1 MIKRQILS
9 EITERVLS
17 FNKIV
22 IIYGARQVG
31 KTTLAKE
38 LIESLPFKTLQ
49 INADEL
55 RYQTILSSRDLSQM
69 QRLVEGYELVFID
82 EAQRIPDIGINLK
95 ILHDAM
101 PELKVVVTG
110 SSSFELANKTKE
122 PLTGRTW
129 TYELFPISVGEL
141 RNDLNPFELDEK
153 LEELLLYGSYP
164 DIFSLK
170 NINDKTD
177 YLRELSSSYLYKDI
191 LELSSIRHA
200 DKLSKLLQLL
210 AFQIGSEVSLNELGN
225 ALEMSKETVASY
237 IDLLEKSFVLFRLS
251 GFSRN
256 LRKEVSKMDKIY
268 FYDLGVRNALIENFQ
283 PLHLRTDVGGLWE
296 NFLIIERYK
305 RNHYGNQRANT
316 YFWRTY
322 TGAELDYVEE
332 TAGKINGFEFKF
344 RKKKAKIPA
353 SWAENYPE
361 AGFGVI
367 NKENYQDF
375 IL

>member
-1 MIKRQILS
+1 MIQRQILTQLS
-9 EITERVLS
+9 HRVNDS
-17 FNKIV
+17 NKIV

-31 KTTLAKE
+31 KTTLVRE
-38 LIESLPFKTLQ
+38 LIKTLSYKTLQ

-55 RYQTILSSRDLSQM
+55 RYQTVLSSRDLPQM
-69 QRLVEGYELVFID
+69 LRLVEGYELVFID
-82 EAQRIPDIGINLK
+82 EAQRIPDVGINLK
-95 ILHDAM
+95 ILHDAL
-101 PELKVVVTG
+101 PELKIIVTG

-141 RNDLNPFELDEK
+141 RNDFNAFEIDEK
-153 LEELLLYGSYP
+153 LENLLLYGSYP
-164 DIFSLK
+164 DIFNLK
-170 NINDKTD
+170 STTDKKD
-177 YLRELSSSYLYKDI
+177 HLRELSSAYLYKDI

-210 AFQIGSEVSLNELGN
+210 AFQVGSEVSLNELGN
-225 ALEMSKETVASY
+225 ALEMSKGTVASY

-256 LRKEVSKMDKIY
+256 LTKEVSKMDKIY
-268 FYDLGVRNALIENFQ
+268 FYDLGIRNVLIENFQ
-283 PLHLRTDVGGLWE
+283 PLHLRQDIGGLWE

-305 RNHYGNQRANT
+305 RNHYGNQRANS

-332 TAGKINGFEFKF
+332 AAGKIDGFEFKF
-344 RKKKAKIPA
+344 TKKRAKIPT
-353 SWAENYPE
+353 SWAENYPN
-361 AGFGVI
+361 AGFEVV
-367 NKENYQDF
+367 NKGNYQKF